1 VHLLET
7 GHFAL
12 EEDLELIAGT
22 MRHFLRENVNTTP
35 TEGVSK

>member
-12 EEDLELIAGT
+12 EDDLELIANT
-22 MRHFLRENVNTTP
+22 MRRFLRENIDGPRP
-35 TEGVSK
+35 TS